1 VTAAADDRA
10 LRSSRAAGQLLAGSP
25 ARSAAEVA
33 GRLLAVQAQNLRS
46 ARLAV
51 RARTAGLT
59 AADVNRELEQRSV
72 VIAWLC
78 RGTLH
83 LVRREDYP
91 WLLSLTAPGL
101 FTGNRTRL
109 AQLGFSPD
117 RSQRAV
123 ALIERELAGGPLTRA
138 ELRQVLARAGVAADG
153 QAMVHLLFL
162 ASLHGGVIRGPF
174 RGGEQAWVLTRDW
187 LGAAPDLGEQAD
199 RRPAA
204 LAELARGYLRG
215 HGPASAADLAVWSGL
230 PLRDARAGLE
240 EIAGEL
246 REVPGGRVRLA
257 GPAARPRKLPPRLL
271 PSFDPYLLGWADR
284 AFAVPADRHD
294 GMRSGG
300 IIRAAAIVAGFAV
313 GTWDAPRAGR
323 RVTVRLDLWGSVSA
337 TERAALRAEA
347 DDVVRFEAAASGG
360 AV

>member
-1 VTAAADDRA
+1 MTADDDRA
-10 LRSSRAAGQLLAGSP
+10 VRRSRAAAQLLAGSP

-59 AADVNRELEQRSV
+59 AADVNRELEQRAV

-101 FTGNRTRL
+101 VTGNRTRL

-123 ALIERELAGGPLTRA
+123 ALIERELAGGPLIRA
-138 ELRQVLARAGVAADG
+138 ELRQALARAGVEADG

-162 ASLHGGVIRGPF
+162 ASLDGGVIRGPF
-174 RGGEQAWVLTRDW
+174 RGAEQAWVLTRDW
-187 LGAAPDLGEQAD
+187 LGAAPDLDEHAE

-240 EIAGEL
+240 AIAGEL
-246 REVPGGRVRLA
+246 RDVPGGRVCLA
-257 GPAARPRKLPPRLL
+257 GSASRPRALPPRLL

-284 AFAVPADRHD
+284 AFAVPAERHHR
-294 GMRSGG
+294 MRSGG
-300 IIRAAAIVAGFAV
+300 IIRAAAMVAGVAV
-313 GTWDAPRAGR
+313 GTWDAPWAGR
-323 RVTVRLDLWGSVSA
+323 RVTVQLDLWGSVSE

-347 DDVVRFEAAASGG
+347 DDVVRFEAAAGDG
-360 AV
+360 AA

>member
-1 VTAAADDRA
+1 MTAGDRA
-10 LRSSRAAGQLLAGSP
+10 VRRSRAAAQLLAGSP

-59 AADVNRELEQRSV
+59 AADVNRELEQRAV
-72 VIAWLC
+72 VIEWLC

-101 FTGNRTRL
+101 VTGNRTRL

-123 ALIERELAGGPLTRA
+123 ARIERELAGGPLIRA
-138 ELRQVLARAGVAADG
+138 ELRQALARAGVEADG

-162 ASLHGGVIRGPF
+162 ASLDGGVIRGPF
-174 RGGEQAWVLTRDW
+174 RGAEQAWVLTRDW
-187 LGAAPDLGEQAD
+187 LGAAPDLDEHAE

-240 EIAGEL
+240 AIAGEL
-246 REVPGGRVRLA
+246 QDVPGGRVCLPGSASR
-257 GPAARPRKLPPRLL
+257 ARHPSSPLVDMRRRDMRTSL
-271 PSFDPYLLGWADR
+271 PS
-284 AFAVPADRHD
+284 
-294 GMRSGG
+294 
-300 IIRAAAIVAGFAV
+300 
-313 GTWDAPRAGR
+313 GR
-323 RVTVRLDLWGSVSA
+323 RDSRPP
-337 TERAALRAEA
+337 EP
-347 DDVVRFEAAASGG
+347 
-360 AV
+360 